1 MGPLTEEAQIAR
13 LKSELNR
20 LKNENADLNKEL
32 EKHKIIFN
40 QALDA
45 IIIFDQEMNFIDAN
59 EAACLLFA
67 EEREVLLQH
76 SLYDYLALFPHEEM
90 VRQRG
95 ILTEKGVLSEE
106 IVIKLKNGQLK
117 FIEFSA
123 KRKAFGDYDLSI
135 MRDVS
140 SKKLL
145 ERERS
150 INEKMFQDLFHRAPD
165 GIVIYDAHGRL
176 VDANTSFCQSFEL
189 QKNQLSSYRL
199 KDFIDK
205 DNSFKI
211 ENSWSLLAKSEK
223 AKGDLPVRLKS
234 GTRKIFE
241 FTTTANVMNGYFM
254 AIMRDIT
261 DKRTMESKLNKSEAR
276 FREVFENA
284 MDAIVIW
291 DHSGKI
297 IKANE
302 WAAKIFEMPMEGLL
316 KSTITDFL
324 DPEDPRYLS
333 AFKHYVKT
341 GSIRRELR
349 FHMPNGQCKELEFTS
364 KANVFG
370 GQHLTILRNVSDRI
384 RMEKELR
391 QSEEKFREIFNG
403 AMEGIVLFDS
413 EYNILAANPVSAKI
427 FDMTHE
433 QMKECNLHSLLF
445 RDENE
450 LPFDFLLD
458 YQEEAERK
466 EEITFLSR
474 HGHKRVL
481 DFSIKLNLNENMHLA
496 IFRDVT
502 ERKELEDRLRKS
514 DTLNVVGE
522 LAAGI
527 AHEIR
532 NPMTALKGFIQ
543 LLEGSVKDDF
553 SMYFNVIKSE
563 LTRIESIIT
572 EFLVLA
578 KPQAVHFEQNSI
590 VKIMKETMELLNAQA
605 IFSNVQLELRESGEI
620 PSIYCEPNQM
630 KQVFI
635 NILKN
640 AIEVMPN
647 GGMVKTILKMKDSQN
662 LCIQISDEGNGIPED
677 KLKRLGEPF
686 YTTKD
691 RGTGLGLMVSYKIIE
706 EHCGQVTVESEVGK
720 GTTFY
725 ITLPAGSGGTDT

>member
-1 MGPLTEEAQIAR
+1 MSQLIEEAQIAR
-13 LKSELNR
+13 LNSELNR
-20 LKNENADLNKEL
+20 LKNENKQLKSEL
-32 EKHKIIFN
+32 SKHQVIFD

-45 IIIFDQEMNFIDAN
+45 IIIFDQDMNFKDAN
-59 EAACLLFA
+59 EAACKMFE
-67 EEREVLLQH
+67 EERETLLKE
-76 SLYDYLALFPHEEM
+76 SLYDYLAMFPNEEIK
-90 VRQRG
+90 RHRDQ
-95 ILTEKGVLSEE
+95 LSERGSLNEE
-106 IVIKLKNGQLK
+106 IIIKLKNGQLK

-123 KRKAFGDYDLSI
+123 KKNAIGSDDLSI

-140 SKKLL
+140 SKKML

-150 INEKMFQDLFHRAPD
+150 INEKMFQDLFHRALD
-165 GIVIYDAHGRL
+165 GIVIYDHHGRL
-176 VDANTSFCQSFEL
+176 VDANTSFCQNFEI

-205 DNSFKI
+205 ESHFKI
-211 ENSWSLLAKSEK
+211 EQTWKLLSKSGK

-241 FTTTANVMNGYFM
+241 FTTTANILNGYYM
-254 AIMRDIT
+254 SIMRDIT
-261 DKRTMESKLNKSEAR
+261 EKRSMEAELHKSEVR
-276 FREVFENA
+276 FREIFENA

-291 DHSGKI
+291 DKRGRI
-297 IKANE
+297 LKANR
-302 WAAKIFEMPMEGLL
+302 WATRIFELSMDGLL
-316 KSTITDFL
+316 KSSITDFL
-324 DPEDPRYLS
+324 DEEDPRYQA
-333 AFKHYVKT
+333 AFRHYMTT
-341 GSIRRELR
+341 GSIRQELR
-349 FHMPNGQCKELEFTS
+349 FHMPNGQCKDLEFTS
-364 KANVFG
+364 KANVFE
-370 GQHLTILRNVSDRI
+370 GQHLTVLRNVSDRN

-391 QSEEKFREIFNG
+391 ESEEKFRKIFSG
-403 AMEGIVLFDS
+403 ALEGIVLFDS
-413 EYNILAANPVSAKI
+413 HYRIIAANPVSAKI
-427 FDMTHE
+427 FEMTHE
-433 QMKECNLHSLLF
+433 EIEQCNLYSLLF
-445 RDENE
+445 PDKSKQ
-450 LPFDFLLD
+450 PSDFL
-458 YQEEAERK
+458 AEFQK
-466 EEITFLSR
+466 EEEGTEEIHLQSKN
-474 HGHKRVL
+474 GQNKIL
-481 DFSIKLNLNENMHLA
+481 DFSLKLNLNENMHLA

-502 ERKELEDRLRKS
+502 ERKELEERLRKS

-553 SMYFNVIKSE
+553 GMYFNVIKSE
-563 LTRIESIIT
+563 LNRIESIIT

-590 VKIMKETMELLNAQA
+590 VKIMKDTMELLNAQA
-605 IFSNVQLELRESGEI
+605 IFSNVQLELSEEGDI

-640 AIEVMPN
+640 AIEVMP
-647 GGMVKTILKMKDSQN
+647 GGGTVKSVLKMQGPDQLS
-662 LCIQISDEGNGIPED
+662 ISIKDEGNGIPED

-706 EHCGQVTVESEVGK
+706 EHRGKVRVESKVGK
-720 GTTFY
+720 GTTFF
-725 ITLPAGSGGTDT
+725 ITLPAGNHEVK